1 MQQTGTSALRRAVP
15 EDADAVRAVVT
26 AAYEPWIPVIGMR
39 PMPMEADYDQLIDA
53 GSVTVL
59 IEPGAGRIAALIVLV
74 PEPEVLLI
82 ENVAVHPGFQGRGF
96 GRTLLAHAEAVARS
110 AGLRT
115 VRLYTHRLMASN
127 VALYE
132 RLGYAITTRDTR
144 EGRPVVH
151 MAKTLP
157 PANTGG
163 RSGSPGN

>member
-1 MQQTGTSALRRAVP
+1 MKQTGIAVLRSAVP
-15 EDADAVRAVVT
+15 EDADAVRSVVT

-53 GSVTVL
+53 GRVTVL

-96 GRTLLAHAEAVARS
+96 GRILLAHAEAVARS
-110 AGLRT
+110 AQLRK

-127 VALYE
+127 IALYE
-132 RLGYAITTRDTR
+132 RLGYAITARDTS

-151 MAKTLP
+151 LAKTLP
-157 PANTGG
+157 PVGTGG
-163 RSGSPGN
+163 ASGTPRN